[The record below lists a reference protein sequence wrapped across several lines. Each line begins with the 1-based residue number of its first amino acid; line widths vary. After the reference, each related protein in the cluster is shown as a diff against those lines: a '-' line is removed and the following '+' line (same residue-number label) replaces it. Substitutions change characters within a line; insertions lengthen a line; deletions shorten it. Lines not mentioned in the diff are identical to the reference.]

1 MRPQWDN
8 SRIGGKGIDRYNRR
22 MDPLRIL
29 FEDHHLIAVDKPA
42 PLPTQAPSGIPNLE
56 SLVKDYIRA
65 KYAKPAG
72 VYLGVPHRL
81 DRPVSGVVVFAR
93 NTKAAQR
100 VHLQF
105 EERSVRKIYWACVEG
120 EVAPESGTWE
130 DWLLKVPDEAKVE
143 VVAEG
148 RPGAKRAALHYRA
161 LRTLERGTLLELA
174 PETGRM
180 HQLRIQSASRS
191 HPIWGDGLYA
201 HSRDFGPATDDPRG
215 RVIALHAR
223 SLTIRHPFTKEEL
236 TFTAEVPGY
245 WS

>member
-1 MRPQWDN
+1 
-8 SRIGGKGIDRYNRR
+8 
-22 MDPLRIL
+22 MDSLDATRIL
-29 FEDHHLIAVDKPA
+29 FEDPHLIAVDKPA
-42 PLPTQAPSGIPNLE
+42 PLLTQAPPGIPNLE

-65 KYAKPAG
+65 KDSKPAG

-105 EERSVRKIYWACVEG
+105 EERTVRKVYWACVEG
-120 EVAPESGTWE
+120 EVVPDAGTWE
-130 DWLLKVPDEAKVE
+130 DWIRKVPDEAEAE

-148 RPGAKRAALHYRA
+148 EPGAKRATLHYRVIRG
-161 LRTLERGTLLELA
+161 LDRGTLLELA

-180 HQLRIQSASRS
+180 HQLRVQSASRG

-201 HSRDFGPATDDPRG
+201 QSREFGPPTDDPRG

-223 SLTIRHPFTKEEL
+223 SLTIRHPFTGEEL
-236 TFTAEVPGY
+236 TFVAEPPGY
-245 WS
+245 WHPAQVISD